1 MNWVEQVVLGLL
13 LGGIYVAVGL
23 GFSLVWGVLNIVN
36 LAYGG
41 LIMVGGYVTWLLF
54 THGGIDPFLSIPA
67 NVAVLFGL
75 GYVL

>member
-1 MNWVEQVVLGLL
+1 MNWVEQIVLGLL

-41 LIMVGGYVTWLLF
+41 LIMVGGYVT
-54 THGGIDPFLSIPA
+54 
-67 NVAVLFGL
+67 
-75 GYVL
+75 